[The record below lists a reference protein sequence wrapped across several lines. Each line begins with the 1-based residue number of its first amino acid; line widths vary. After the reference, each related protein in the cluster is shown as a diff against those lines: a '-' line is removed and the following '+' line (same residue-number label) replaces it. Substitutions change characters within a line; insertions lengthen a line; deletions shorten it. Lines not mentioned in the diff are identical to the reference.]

1 MSSSFSGF
9 DTFLRGR
16 SARQYPPVIS
26 WFLVLPLLILLVVG
40 FMYPIGRLIALS
52 FSDDA
57 ISYGRIVEGSLYL
70 DVLASTVGVAVAV
83 TAIGCVLGFPV
94 ALTMARAGKLAG
106 IIAAICVFIPLWT
119 SVLVRSYAW
128 IVLLQRNGIVNGFLS
143 AVGLTEQP
151 FKLLYTQGAVTLAM
165 AHVLMPFVVL
175 PIYAALKAIPKDL
188 DRAALNLGAN
198 PWKAFFVVTFPL
210 CLPGI
215 FAGATLCFVL
225 ALGFYI
231 TPALVGGPDSML
243 MATLIGQETTVTLDW
258 PFAAALSTV
267 LLGMTIIFVACFRR
281 VLALNKGFGSVH

>member
-1 MSSSFSGF
+1 MSSSFSSLG
-9 DTFLRGR
+9 TFLRGK
-16 SARQYPPVIS
+16 SARQYPPLTS
-26 WFLVLPLLILLVVG
+26 WLLVLPLLFLLVVG
-40 FMYPIGRLIALS
+40 FMYPISRLIALS

-57 ISYGRIVEGSLYL
+57 ISYGRIVERSLYL

-94 ALTMARAGKLAG
+94 ALVMTRAGQVAR

-128 IVLLQRNGIVNGFLS
+128 IVLLQRNGIVNGVLS
-143 AVGLTEQP
+143 ALGLTEQP
-151 FKLLYTQGAVTLAM
+151 LKLLYTQGAVTLAM

-188 DRAALNLGAN
+188 DRAALNLGAS

-281 VLALNKGFGSVH
+281 VLALNKGFASVH

>member
-1 MSSSFSGF
+1 MIPSRSNFGA
-9 DTFLRGR
+9 FLNGK
-16 SARQYPPVIS
+16 SARQYPPLTS
-26 WFLVLPLLILLVVG
+26 WLLVLPLLSLLTLG
-40 FMYPIGRLIALS
+40 FLYPIGRLIVLS

-57 ISYGRIVEGSLYL
+57 ISYARIVEGRLYL
-70 DVLASTVGVAVAV
+70 DVLASTVGVALAV

-94 ALTMARAGKLAG
+94 ALVMVRAGKLAG

-128 IVLLQRNGIVNGFLS
+128 IVLLQRNGIVNGVLS
-143 AVGLTEQP
+143 ASGLTDQP
-151 FKLLYTQGAVTLAM
+151 LKLLYTQGAVTLAM

-175 PIYAALKAIPKDL
+175 PIYAALKTIPKDL
-188 DRAALNLGAN
+188 DRAALNLGAS
-198 PWKAFFVVTFPL
+198 PCKAFFIVTFPL

-225 ALGFYI
+225 SLGFYI

>member
-1 MSSSFSGF
+1 MISSPSNFGA
-9 DTFLRGR
+9 FLNGK
-16 SARQYPPVIS
+16 SARKYPPLMS
-26 WFLVLPLLILLVVG
+26 WLLVLPLLSLLAFG
-40 FMYPIGRLIALS
+40 FLYPIGKLIVLS

-57 ISYGRIVEGSLYL
+57 ISYARIMEGRLYL

-94 ALTMARAGKLAG
+94 ALVMARAGKLAG

-143 AVGLTEQP
+143 AAGLTDQP
-151 FKLLYTQGAVTLAM
+151 LKLLYTQGAVTLAM

-198 PWKAFFVVTFPL
+198 PWKAFFIVTFPL
-210 CLPGI
+210 CLPGYLPAPHCAS
-215 FAGATLCFVL
+215 FYRL
-225 ALGFYI
+225 AF
-231 TPALVGGPDSML
+231 T
-243 MATLIGQETTVTLDW
+243 
-258 PFAAALSTV
+258 
-267 LLGMTIIFVACFRR
+267 
-281 VLALNKGFGSVH
+281 

>member
-1 MSSSFSGF
+1 MSSSFSSLG
-9 DTFLRGR
+9 TFLRGR
-16 SARQYPPVIS
+16 SAHQYPPLTS
-26 WFLVLPLLILLVVG
+26 WLLVLPLLFLLVVG
-40 FMYPIGRLIALS
+40 FMYPISRLIALS

-70 DVLASTVGVAVAV
+70 DVLVSTVGVAVAV

-94 ALTMARAGKLAG
+94 ALVMARAGKLAG

-128 IVLLQRNGIVNGFLS
+128 IVLLQRNGIVNGVLS
-143 AVGLTEQP
+143 AFGLTEQP
-151 FKLLYTQGAVTLAM
+151 LKLLYTQGAVTLAM

-188 DRAALNLGAN
+188 DRAALNLGAS

-281 VLALNKGFGSVH
+281 VLALNKGFASVH

>member
-1 MSSSFSGF
+1 MSSSFSSLG
-9 DTFLRGR
+9 TFLRGR
-16 SARQYPPVIS
+16 YARQYPPLTS
-26 WFLVLPLLILLVVG
+26 WLLVLPLLILLVVG
-40 FMYPIGRLIALS
+40 FMYPISRLIALS

-57 ISYGRIVEGSLYL
+57 ISYRRIVEGSLYL

-94 ALTMARAGKLAG
+94 ALVMARAGKLAG

-128 IVLLQRNGIVNGFLS
+128 IVLLQRNGIVNGVLS
-143 AVGLTEQP
+143 AFGLTEQP
-151 FKLLYTQGAVTLAM
+151 LKLLYTQGAVTLAM
-165 AHVLMPFVVL
+165 VHVLMPFVVL

-188 DRAALNLGAN
+188 DRAAPNLGAS

-281 VLALNKGFGSVH
+281 VLALNKGFASVH

>member
-1 MSSSFSGF
+1 MSSAPSKFSTLLHGK
-9 DTFLRGR
+9 
-16 SARQYPPVIS
+16 SARQYPPFAS
-26 WFLVLPLLILLVVG
+26 WLLVLPLLVLLVVG
-40 FMYPIGRLIALS
+40 FLYPIGRLIALS
-52 FSDDA
+52 FLDNA
-57 ISYGRIVEGSLYL
+57 MSYGRIVEGRLYL
-70 DVLASTVGVAVAV
+70 DVLASTVGVAFAV
-83 TAIGCVLGFPV
+83 TVAGSVLGFPV
-94 ALTMARAGKLAG
+94 ALVMARAGKIAG
-106 IIAAICVFIPLWT
+106 IIAAICVFVPLWT

-128 IVLLQRNGIVNGFLS
+128 IVLLQRNGIVNGILS
-143 AVGLTEQP
+143 ATGITEQP
-151 FKLLYTQGAVTLAM
+151 LKLLYTQGAVTLAM

-175 PIYAALKAIPKDL
+175 PIYAALKAIPQDL

-198 PWKAFFVVTFPL
+198 PLKVFFFVTFPL

-231 TPALVGGPDSML
+231 TPALVGGPESML

-281 VLALNKGFGSVH
+281 VLAINKGFGSVH

>member
-1 MSSSFSGF
+1 MSSSFSSLG
-9 DTFLRGR
+9 TFLRGK
-16 SARQYPPVIS
+16 SARQYPPLTS
-26 WFLVLPLLILLVVG
+26 WLLVLPLLFLLVVG
-40 FMYPIGRLIALS
+40 FMYPISRLIALS

-57 ISYGRIVEGSLYL
+57 ISYGRIVERSLYL

-94 ALTMARAGKLAG
+94 ALVMTRAGQVAR

-128 IVLLQRNGIVNGFLS
+128 IVLLQRNGIVNGVLS
-143 AVGLTEQP
+143 ALGLTEQP
-151 FKLLYTQGAVTLAM
+151 LKLLYTQGAVTLAM

-188 DRAALNLGAN
+188 DRAALNLGASR
-198 PWKAFFVVTFPL
+198 WKAFFVVTFPL

-281 VLALNKGFGSVH
+281 VLALNKGFASVH